1 MVVVV
6 VDVMVGVVLVATG
19 LRPADNLHYLYG
31 ASLIV
36 TVPLVGSYIADK
48 KFSRPLAYGLAGLF
62 MAGLA
67 IRASTAVE
75 TVSLPEEWRDR
86 ARIVWGAPGTP
97 AAAVRFAPC
106 PPPSGSPIAWNG
118 YAGGFMLRTKSA
130 CVPLIFAVGDRRAT
144 IRFGVGRHC

>member
-1 MVVVV
+1 MLELHTLVARALVLYFALVGV
-6 VDVMVGVVLVATG
+6 WGIFLGIRKAELSPSFRGALFIGVGLSVLQTLVGVVLVATG

-67 IRASTAVE
+67 IRAIT
-75 TVSLPEEWRDR
+75 T
-86 ARIVWGAPGTP
+86 GG
-97 AAAVRFAPC
+97 
-106 PPPSGSPIAWNG
+106 SG
-118 YAGGFMLRTKSA
+118 
-130 CVPLIFAVGDRRAT
+130 
-144 IRFGVGRHC
+144 